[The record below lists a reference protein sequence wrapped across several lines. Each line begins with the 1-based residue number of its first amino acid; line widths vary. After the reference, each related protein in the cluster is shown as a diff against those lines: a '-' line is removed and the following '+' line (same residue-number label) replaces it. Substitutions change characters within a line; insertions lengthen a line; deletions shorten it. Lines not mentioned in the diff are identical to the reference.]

1 MKSRCLLIVMA
12 VLFVVSTLVSS
23 SYAQIDPNS
32 VIGLWLFDEG
42 KGDIATD
49 SSGNG
54 NDGIFVGEPEW
65 TDGKFGKALEF
76 DGELDYVSV
85 SDTDEFSGGVGKQ
98 LTVAVCFKHDDPT
111 EKAPA
116 GEQYNGI
123 VSKYLDF
130 SDKDWGLVFMSS
142 KVTFG
147 YESGGNNW
155 DFSTPI
161 ISEILNT
168 DIWYYVAFTL
178 NGRDAKLYLDGAEV
192 GKATLPTDTP
202 NTTAAVEI
210 GTVTYRGA
218 GPNNFFKG
226 VIDEVVILNTALSQG
241 DVKAIANRGIGNVLG
256 LVAVE
261 PPGKLATTWG
271 GIKGEH

>member
-12 VLFVVSTLVSS
+12 VLFAVGTLVSP
-23 SYAQIDPNS
+23 SYAEIDPNS
-32 VIGLWLFDEG
+32 VIGLWLFNEG

-54 NDGIFVGEPEW
+54 NDGTFVGEPTW
-65 TDGKFGKALEF
+65 TNGKFGKALEL
-76 DGELDYVSV
+76 DGESDYVRIG
-85 SDTDEFSGGVGKQ
+85 DTDGFSGGAGKQ

-123 VSKYLDF
+123 VSKYLDA
-130 SDKDWGLVFMSS
+130 SNKDWGLLFRFS

-147 YESGGNNW
+147 YESGANDW
-155 DFSTPI
+155 ESSTGI
-161 ISEILNT
+161 TSGILNT
-168 DIWYYVAFTL
+168 GTWYYAAFTL
-178 NGRDAKLYLDGAEV
+178 NGKDAKLYLDGAEV

-202 NTTAAVEI
+202 DTTAAVEI
-210 GTVTYRGA
+210 GAVTYKGA
-218 GPNNFFKG
+218 GNVNNFFKG
-226 VIDEVVILNTALSQG
+226 VIDEVVIFNTALSQE
-241 DVKAIANRGIGNVLG
+241 DLKIIVDKGIGSVLG

-261 PPGKLATTWG
+261 PSGKLATTWSSL
-271 GIKGEH
+271 KEQ